1 MPNNK
6 VLHISNVYRRSI
18 ARKAPDKS
26 NAARLLNGFNQL
38 SKEEQ
43 KTMLT
48 LMDAFLQSKN
58 SSNDAG

>member
-6 VLHISNVYRRSI
+6 VLHISNVYKRSI
-18 ARKAPDKS
+18 ARKASDRS
-26 NAARLLNGFNQL
+26 DAARLMNGFNQL

-48 LMDAFLQSKN
+48 LMDAFLHSKS